1 MNNGVPKVAVLYA
14 EGTITDGWSDDGFSV
29 GGNEI
34 ADRIR
39 EIRRDP
45 QYKALVVRVNS
56 PGGSVSGSDTILLEI
71 KRAREDGL
79 PVVVSMGASCCLRGI
94 LDFNGMRSCLCRQA
108 NDYRINW
115 RIWNSAQCRG
125 LGRSVWSPMGTPSR
139 HRTLRT

>member
-1 MNNGVPKVAVLYA
+1 MEEKMNNGVPKVAVLYV

-79 PVVVSMGASCCLRGI
+79 PVVVSMGAVAASGGYWISTECDHVFAGKQTITGQLAY
-94 LDFNGMRSCLCRQA
+94 LEFYPMS
-108 NDYRINW
+108 
-115 RIWNSAQCRG
+115 G
-125 LGRSVWSPMGTPSR
+125 LGSQFESDGAPSE
-139 HRTLRT
+139 